1 MNNNNK
7 LLLLYIL
14 GRDFLN
20 VFFNSVLILK
30 DFRKYNFKV
39 VNFTI
44 YKITI
49 EIKNEYINVSF
60 NLKFKKNTN

>member
-7 LLLLYIL
+7 RLLLYIL
-14 GRDFLN
+14 GIDFLN

-44 YKITI
+44 YKIMI
-49 EIKNEYINVSF
+49 EIKNEDINVSF
-60 NLKFKKNTN
+60 NLKIKKNTN

>member
-14 GRDFLN
+14 GRDSLN

-44 YKITI
+44 YKIMI
-49 EIKNEYINVSF
+49 EIKNEDINVSF